1 MDRGIGYVCFSAQ
14 DWWYHNQA
22 HSDFQLMR
30 GVAEHRNVLFVNSMT
45 MRMPLPGR
53 STQPF
58 RRILRKAR
66 SMARLLRRPVPELP
80 RFAVFTPL
88 LLPFYG
94 SGLVRAMNAA
104 LVRLQVRL
112 CTWALGFRETIYV
125 VTIPTAWD
133 VVKSLPRVAVLYNRS
148 DRHSAFPEA
157 NTPLIQSLEHSLLT
171 SADRVLYVSRSLM
184 EEERSKTG
192 GRAYFLDHGVDLDH
206 FRRLDATEEPADL
219 RAIPHPRIGFF
230 GGLDDYIIDFQLLER
245 VAQGIPDAQ
254 LVLIGDATCSMA
266 RLQRLP
272 NVHWLGFR
280 PYTEIP
286 RYGSGF
292 DVALMPWVQ
301 NDWIRSSNPIKL
313 KEYLALGLPIVSTQF
328 AEVEWYRNVVAV
340 ADSAD
345 DFVEKVRTALRQGWK
360 AGSELRRAAVADAA
374 WNRRAQQLIEV
385 AESVN
390 PSAGTP

>member
-94 SGLVRAMNAA
+94 SRLVRAMNAA

-280 PYTEIP
+280 PYAEIP

-292 DVALMPWVQ
+292 
-301 NDWIRSSNPIKL
+301 
-313 KEYLALGLPIVSTQF
+313 
-328 AEVEWYRNVVAV
+328 
-340 ADSAD
+340 
-345 DFVEKVRTALRQGWK
+345 
-360 AGSELRRAAVADAA
+360 RRGADAMGSKRLDSIVQPYQTKGISCLGSSDRLYA
-374 WNRRAQQLIEV
+374 IRGSRV
-385 AESVN
+385 VS
-390 PSAGTP
+390 